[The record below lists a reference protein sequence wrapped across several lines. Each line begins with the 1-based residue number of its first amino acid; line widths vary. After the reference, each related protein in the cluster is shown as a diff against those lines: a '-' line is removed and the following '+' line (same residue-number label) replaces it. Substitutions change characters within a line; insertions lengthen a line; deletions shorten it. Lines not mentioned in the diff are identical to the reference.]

1 MRTSWSAPTRWE
13 GVPTSWSA
21 PTRWEGVPTSREA
34 SQDLPIILAGN
45 SHQALEPSANC
56 SDTAGRESTPPNQ
69 TSTATRQSSRIR
81 TPLKRPGF
89 VQTHK
94 DSRQALSLLVP
105 PSPSINQTSQSNDC
119 PPAPAEDVQRKKTNS
134 SLTSTQSKSVTGA
147 SKRQVN
153 NDVVDVDLDQ
163 DSDAENSKATNDT
176 KKEKDGCDAPKLHY
190 DKPFKAVDQTEE
202 GAFTY
207 KCNWCPKSVRV
218 NKSTDSNLKTHR
230 DGSLHG
236 NRLHKACVGRAKAI
250 TQGANL
256 PESAEQKNAAKV
268 KKAGPSGTL
277 TNYVQKGRFDVKNSE
292 SKISL
297 VANVW
302 MTKGNHHAFIG
313 ISVCYINKKWEY
325 VSQHWALKF
334 VSWHHNGKYL
344 AAPFANVLI
353 KHQLNNQI
361 TLTTDS
367 GSNNFPMA
375 REMSTLIGKGNG
387 DFEHYI
393 DHHPRCFCHV
403 LALILGAGL
412 KNLRLS
418 CAIKLPTNK
427 PAYFP
432 TLTTVEEVK
441 DEDEQKDSGD
451 SNIQEINDDADDKIA
466 EIDPDDASEAE
477 ECPLEAELPTLPS
490 AEGGI
495 GHTLMKIDYICR
507 RISSSAAQR
516 SEFKLI
522 AKSQRYTGPGL
533 IAGYG
538 IRWNIAY
545 DSWQRAYKAK
555 KVINQLLDNETDW
568 LSGKS
573 AAAHFFKGY
582 EISKKEW
589 ENINSLTI
597 VLEEFLALTLR
608 LEDNGPNSSMILYE
622 YYRLIE
628 NLEKRKNTPEFA
640 VLKAMFKPMIKI
652 AKKYQTLAL
661 QCSPILLATVLHPA
675 WRLGFIQDK
684 FSEYSDVAKDLL
696 QSAFKA
702 KSEAHKKMV
711 PQATDL
717 ESAGESDGDKF
728 NYYPEK
734 SGASQEDTELKKYID
749 GQWPLSKKGDALQW
763 WKLHTAEFPRLALV
777 ARDALACA
785 GTSATVERTFSAAAD
800 VCEPGRSLA
809 APTIER
815 CVSSHMWL
823 QKGIKVAGEFTEA
836 QSVVDTAAGNDKF
849 KTYIA
854 NKNKKYKAKKIKH
867 VAAEAANHSLLV
879 AVTH

>member
-1 MRTSWSAPTRWE
+1 MIAHPLRQRMSNEKKPT
-13 GVPTSWSA
+13 P
-21 PTRWEGVPTSREA
+21 
-34 SQDLPIILAGN
+34 
-45 SHQALEPSANC
+45 
-56 SDTAGRESTPPNQ
+56 
-69 TSTATRQSSRIR
+69 
-81 TPLKRPGF
+81 
-89 VQTHK
+89 
-94 DSRQALSLLVP
+94 
-105 PSPSINQTSQSNDC
+105 
-119 PPAPAEDVQRKKTNS
+119 
-134 SLTSTQSKSVTGA
+134 SVTGA

-277 TNYVQKGRFDVKNSE
+277 TNYVQKGRFDVKLD
-292 SKISL
+292 SL
-297 VANVW
+297 TILSVAIDYCNPNARVY
-302 MTKGNHHAFIG
+302 TRT
-313 ISVCYINKKWEY
+313 
-325 VSQHWALKF
+325 WA
-334 VSWHHNGKYL
+334 
-344 AAPFANVLI
+344 AN
-353 KHQLNNQI
+353 QAS
-361 TLTTDS
+361 LTTDS
-367 GSNNFPMA
+367 GSNNFTMA

-393 DHHPRCFCHV
+393 NHHPRCFCHV

-418 CAIKLPTNK
+418 CAIEPPTNK

-495 GHTLMKIDYICR
+495 GHTLMKIDYICC

-538 IRWNIAY
+538 IQWNVAY

-608 LEDNGPNSSMILYE
+608 LEDNGPNSS
-622 YYRLIE
+622 
-628 NLEKRKNTPEFA
+628 NDT
-640 VLKAMFKPMIKI
+640 PMIKI

-661 QCSPILLATVLHPA
+661 QCSPILLATVLHPGLEA
-675 WRLGFIQDK
+675 R
-684 FSEYSDVAKDLL
+684 
-696 QSAFKA
+696 A

-728 NYYPEK
+728 NSIPEK

-749 GQWPLSKKGDALQW
+749 GQWPLTTDTNEILYGQ
-763 WKLHTAEFPRLALV
+763 LHTAEFPRLALV

-815 CVSSHMWL
+815 C
-823 QKGIKVAGEFTEA
+823 A

-879 AVTH
+879 G